1 MNFHHQNYPKSH
13 TISKCIESIT
23 LYKAQS
29 KMVKGRTFRENK
41 KQEEDIFKEID
52 HEAKEYDI
60 NGNLGIMYFQSFKF
74 LLFGKLSFFKFVSSL
89 GGWMLKI

>member
-1 MNFHHQNYPKSH
+1 MAK
-13 TISKCIESIT
+13 E
-23 LYKAQS
+23 
-29 KMVKGRTFRENK
+29 RTFRENK

-74 LLFGKLSFFKFVSSL
+74 LRLLILKKLNYSN
-89 GGWMLKI
+89 GGLDCR